1 MSTVDPER
9 PEGADQPEAAPSE
22 ANERDAAA
30 RAEGASDVHEV
41 EKPSEPAPEKAAKP
55 AKPSKPAKAP
65 PSTPP
70 SRAIRRGALAVLLV
84 AFAAIALFI
93 ARAGDRI
100 VMDQGVEF
108 RSTTAPA
115 EVVPGASAK
124 LTFELHAEHA
134 LPTDYW
140 FFVHIEAAHVESG
153 RPDPCRVVA
162 DRAPDT
168 PSSKWGDQ
176 TITHTVEVTFPAS
189 CRPGTFEVYA
199 GLYDR
204 KGWGRLK
211 VLSPRTPDNRV
222 HAATIEIVPRDA
234 DATPRKVTARAMILD
249 AWWALLRPWS
259 WWVLGVLAA
268 TILGLAIADRQL
280 VARDGE
286 GEDDAGA
293 MSTLARRIAMLAPAV
308 PFVAGILVVLEFVKD
323 DAYISFRYAH
333 NLVKGQ
339 GLVFN
344 VGDKLEGYTNFL
356 WVLILAPFE
365 ALGWDLFQVCEVLGT
380 LLGIALL
387 VEATRFTWW
396 LGGARRDLSGAW
408 ASTWLATSSSL
419 VLWAKSGLE
428 QPLAQLLPIV
438 GAFLLFRSREALAAP
453 FGSEGGL
460 DPQGKQRLER
470 NHLLAGVVLGLG
482 CLTRPELHAIA
493 LIVALPLV
501 VDAIRTRRIAKVALL
516 YAAGVLIVTIPAHA
530 WRYHYYGTLFPNTF
544 YVKTGT
550 GAQIW
555 KEGLKT
561 LRDMFEFNATGALFM
576 LAPLAFAD
584 RKRLVEKATMATVVV
599 TFFVYYV
606 KVGVDEMQWH
616 RLYLPALPFV
626 AVLASLGL
634 RNLLD
639 AIARLLGK
647 TETKQAALA
656 GAGWFLV
663 AFAAFNSWRF
673 TWKEFHGFDG
683 HADLAGTYHPDLGK
697 FIVRHERPGALVA
710 FQDMGS
716 TPYHAPDIDFL
727 DFIGLVDGTVAHA
740 RHDHGLHP
748 FVGVDENN
756 QQSIYDASMREY
768 YWKRNPEWAILTIYT
783 PKYDEQRL
791 AQAFERDPSD
801 RALGDSFVN
810 NSYQFDIWRDPR
822 FRQRYVHV
830 RTWQRSVGYYLSL
843 WRRRDL
849 WEQTPREVVLDA
861 PPANLSGAK
870 AKLENG
876 LELLGSEITKETIER
891 HEIFVTTWWKLP
903 GKLPSDLTVFVHV
916 SKEGYQAPGD
926 HVPGDSMYPADRW
939 NAGEILEDRTLFQL
953 PITLRPGTYTVYVGF
968 WRRSTGERVKVI
980 EGQNDGEN
988 RISLGTFT
996 VRPFRPMLDQLIP
1009 PTRVEVMRKYPDRI
1023 PDHHRKPGT

>member
-1 MSTVDPER
+1 MSTDDPVDPAPNA
-9 PEGADQPEAAPSE
+9 PEPGDSPAPAEAAS
-22 ANERDAAA
+22 
-30 RAEGASDVHEV
+30 
-41 EKPSEPAPEKAAKP
+41 P
-55 AKPSKPAKAP
+55 AKPPAKPPASSAP
-65 PSTPP
+65 PP
-70 SRAIRRGALAVLLV
+70 SRALRRGALAALLALV
-84 AFAAIALFI
+84 AAIALFVL
-93 ARAGDRI
+93 RAGDRI
-100 VMDQGVEF
+100 VLDHGLEF
-108 RSTTAPA
+108 LSTTAPA
-115 EVVPGASAK
+115 EVVPGGSAK
-124 LTFELHAEHA
+124 LSFELHATKP
-134 LPTDYW
+134 LPSDYW
-140 FFVHIEAAHVESG
+140 FFVHIEAARTESG

-162 DRAPDT
+162 DRAT
-168 PSSKWGDQ
+168 EIPSSKWGDQ
-176 TITHTVEVTFPAS
+176 TIVHTVEVAFPAS
-189 CRPGTFEVYA
+189 CKPGTFEVYA

-204 KGWGRLK
+204 SSWSRLK
-211 VLSPRTPDNRV
+211 VLAPRTHDNRV
-222 HAATIEIVPRDA
+222 HASTIEIVSANA
-234 DATPRKVTARAMILD
+234 DGGARRVSARAMILQ

-259 WWVLGVLAA
+259 WWAAGALAA
-268 TILGLAIADRQL
+268 ALLAVAIADRRL
-280 VARDGE
+280 LGRAARDGA
-286 GEDDAGA
+286 DDGDAEPL
-293 MSTLARRIAMLAPAV
+293 SPIARWAALLAPVV
-308 PFVAGILVVLEFVKD
+308 PFVLGVLVVLEFVKD

-333 NLVKGQ
+333 NLVTGK

-365 ALGWDLFQVCEVLGT
+365 RLGWDLFQVCEVLGT
-380 LLGIALL
+380 GLGVALL
-387 VEATRFTWW
+387 FETTRLSWW

-408 ASTWLATSSSL
+408 AAVWLATSSSL

-428 QPLAQLLPIV
+428 QPLAQLLPVV
-438 GAFLLFRSREALAAP
+438 GAFLLFRSRDALAAL
-453 FGSEGGL
+453 GGDGGGL
-460 DPQGKQRLER
+460 DPRAVARLER
-470 NHLLAGVVLGLG
+470 NHLIAGVVLGLG

-501 VDAIRTRRIAKVALL
+501 VDAARARRLPKAALL
-516 YAAGVLIVTIPAHA
+516 YAAGVLAVTVPAHA

-561 LRDMFEFNATGALFM
+561 LRDMFEFNATGALFV

-584 RKRLVEKATMATVVV
+584 RKRLVEKLTMATVVV
-599 TFFVYYV
+599 TFFVFYV

-616 RLYLPALPFV
+616 RLFLPALPFV
-626 AVLASLGL
+626 ATLAALGL
-634 RNLLD
+634 RNAFDALLRLVGRTE
-639 AIARLLGK
+639 AR
-647 TETKQAALA
+647 QAMLA
-656 GAGWFLV
+656 GVGWFLV
-663 AFAAFNSWRF
+663 AFAGFNSWRF
-673 TWKEFHGFDG
+673 TFREFHGFDG

-697 FIVRHERPGALVA
+697 FLVRHERPGALVA

-756 QQSIYDASMREY
+756 QQSIFDREMREY

-783 PKYDEQRL
+783 PKHDEQRL
-791 AQAFERDPSD
+791 AQAFDRDPS
-801 RALGDSFVN
+801 AASLGESFVN
-810 NSYQFDIWRDPR
+810 NSYQFDLWRDPR

-849 WEQTPREVVLDA
+849 WEQKPREVVLDA
-861 PPANLSGAK
+861 PPAGLQGSK
-870 AKLENG
+870 AKLEMG

-916 SKEGYQAPGD
+916 SREGYQAPGD

-939 NAGEILEDRTLFQL
+939 SAGEVLEDRTLFQL
-953 PITLRPGTYTVYVGF
+953 PINLRPGTYSVHVGF
-968 WRRSTGERVKVI
+968 WRRSTGERLKVL
-980 EGQNDGEN
+980 EGQSDGEH
-988 RISLGTFT
+988 RIPLGTFT
-996 VRPFRPMLDQLIP
+996 VRPFRPLLDQLIP
-1009 PTRVEVMRKYPDRI
+1009 PTRVDVMRRYPERI
-1023 PDHHRKPGT
+1023 VDHQRKPGT